1 VPCQAHRATSATSRG
16 FTLLEVI
23 TVVFIIGVI
32 VSFAGLSVSQNQDHR
47 VRDEAERIV
56 HLLRLG
62 SEEAVLQGRELAMQI
77 SKEGYL
83 FVTLEGE
90 KWVPLEGDNL
100 FRKREFPDLFTI
112 ELEMWRKKMN
122 LDDDKFQRI
131 KMLSSGEMDP
141 FVLLLKLEEGGF
153 YTLTGDL
160 TGQLEMYPPGQG
172 PQADG

>member
-1 VPCQAHRATSATSRG
+1 MIMSSQVSSAKHSQG

-32 VSFAGLSVSQNQDHR
+32 ISFAGLSVSQNEDHR
-47 VRDEAERIV
+47 VKDEAERMLN
-56 HLLRLG
+56 LLRLG
-62 SEEAVLQGRELAMQI
+62 SEEAVLQSRELAMQI

-83 FVTLEGE
+83 FVTLEGD
-90 KWVPLEGDNL
+90 KWVPLTEDKM
-100 FRKREFPDLFTI
+100 FRQREFPDLFTI
-112 ELEMWRKKMN
+112 ELEMWRKQMN

-141 FVLLLKLEEGGF
+141 FKLLLKTDKGGN

-160 TGQLEMYPPGQG
+160 TGQLALYPPGEN
-172 PQADG
+172 PDADS